1 MRQSHIRRWTAPEQQ
16 HGDQAGCQEF
26 ADSTGRNGGGFV
38 LGRPP
43 SREPGLLPTI
53 AVDSIEH
60 TLAAVAAH
68 GGEIVKPRTAIVEAS
83 DWEAIFRDPAGNAF
97 GLFEETKK

>member
-1 MRQSHIRRWTAPEQQ
+1 M
-16 HGDQAGCQEF
+16 
-26 ADSTGRNGGGFV
+26 
-38 LGRPP
+38 
-43 SREPGLLPTI
+43 LPTI